1 MDIGCYPVRPNMD
14 SQGCSG
20 TPKDAT
26 LQTSGEKLPRIAQK
40 FPVYRAAIA
49 LLLLLWLGL
58 VRLAKVCRYTTT
70 QATICGTNPQSKES
84 LVQ

>member
-20 TPKDAT
+20 TPKVAT
-26 LQTSGEKLPRIAQK
+26 LQTSGEKLPR
-40 FPVYRAAIA
+40 FA

-58 VRLAKVCRYTTT
+58 VRLDKVCTTT
-70 QATICGTNPQSKES
+70 QATSCGTNPQSKES